1 MARLTGAVINVFSE
15 GTLSIEPGARGTV
28 AAAMELDWY
37 DDGVMSVYNA
47 DDDPMVVFGHE
58 LNDMLYL
65 REMMKRATKAL
76 IYPKNGGGK
85 AASVQL
91 CEGVMVNAAKLG
103 ERGNDISVTCEQYG
117 SLWRI
122 KTFVDGEQMDSQ
134 IVAEVGSFKDNGF
147 ITVSGEGELCSAT
160 VVLTGGENGE
170 VLENAYSKFL
180 EKLEFCEYNTIA
192 YMESDAEVKSEIALF
207 VKQQRDE
214 GKFIQA
220 CMGEYPAD
228 HEGVIS
234 FANGVILS
242 DGTALS
248 ADEVSAWVAGAT
260 AAADVNES
268 LTYDSYD
275 GAVAVNGE
283 LKPSGQLDKKKQG
296 LGCFIMNNGK
306 VKVESDINTLVTFT
320 SKKQEEF
327 SKNRV
332 LRVIDGVCS
341 DIKAVFDSS
350 FAGVENNN
358 NEGRN
363 RFKATI
369 CEYLTALCEKDA
381 IENFNAD
388 DVSVSMGNGKDEVLV
403 SLRIQPVDSM
413 EKANITVKV
422 R

>member
-1 MARLTGAVINVFSE
+1 
-15 GTLSIEPGARGTV
+15 
-28 AAAMELDWY
+28 
-37 DDGVMSVYNA
+37 
-47 DDDPMVVFGHE
+47 
-58 LNDMLYL
+58 
-65 REMMKRATKAL
+65 
-76 IYPKNGGGK
+76 
-85 AASVQL
+85 
-91 CEGVMVNAAKLG
+91 
-103 ERGNDISVTCEQYG
+103 
-117 SLWRI
+117 
-122 KTFVDGEQMDSQ
+122 MDSQ

-170 VLENAYSKFL
+170 VLENAYSNFL

-369 CEYLTALCEKDA
+369 CEYLTALCDKDA
-381 IENFNAD
+381 IENFAAD